1 MTRTFALALCLSW
14 PALPALAQTG
24 SPIPAAVKGMQGA
37 IKQNLAEAAA
47 KMPEAEYSFKPTPD
61 VRSFG
66 ELVGHVA
73 NANFYF
79 CSTAKGEA
87 SPAKTN
93 FEKAAVTKA
102 DLVKGLNDA
111 LAYCDGVYTA
121 ITGAALSEM
130 VKAPLPGSSD
140 GESPRG
146 AVLIFNVAHNNEH
159 YGNMVTYLRLKG
171 HVPPSTER
179 AQAPKNP

>member
-1 MTRTFALALCLSW
+1 MTRTFVLALCLGCS
-14 PALPALAQTG
+14 ALPAAAQTG
-24 SPIPAAVKGMQGA
+24 SSVAGAVKGMHA
-37 IKQNLAEAAA
+37 FTSQNLAEAAA
-47 KMPEAEYSFKPTPD
+47 KMPEAEYAFKPTPD

-93 FEKAAVTKA
+93 FEKAATTKA

-111 LAYCDGVYTA
+111 LAYCDGVYSG
-121 ITGAALSEM
+121 ITGAAFSEM
-130 VKAPLPGSSD
+130 VKAGLPGSSG
-140 GESPRG
+140 GESARG

-159 YGNMVTYLRLKG
+159 YGNMVTYMRLKG

-179 AQAPKNP
+179 GQTPK

>member
-1 MTRTFALALCLSW
+1 MKRTFVLALCLGL
-14 PALPALAQTG
+14 PAVPALAQTG
-24 SPIPAAVKGMQGA
+24 SAIPGAVKGMQGA
-37 IKQNLAEAAA
+37 VQQNLAEAAA

-66 ELVGHVA
+66 ELVGHVS

-93 FEKAAVTKA
+93 FEKAATTKA

-111 LAYCDGVYTA
+111 LAYCDGVYSG
-121 ITGAALSEM
+121 ITGAA
-130 VKAPLPGSSD
+130 
-140 GESPRG
+140 
-146 AVLIFNVAHNNEH
+146 F
-159 YGNMVTYLRLKG
+159 
-171 HVPPSTER
+171 
-179 AQAPKNP
+179 

>member
-1 MTRTFALALCLSW
+1 MMRTFVLALSLGGL
-14 PALPALAQTG
+14 ALPAAAQTG
-24 SPIPAAVKGMQGA
+24 SIPGAVKGMQGA
-37 IKQNLAEAAA
+37 IKKDLAEAAA
-47 KMPEAEYSFKPTPD
+47 KMPEAEYAFKPTPD

-79 CSTAKGEA
+79 CSQAKGEA

-93 FEKAAVTKA
+93 YEKSTAKA

-111 LAYCDGVYTA
+111 LAYCDGVYS
-121 ITGAALSEM
+121 GATDAGFSEM
-130 VKAPLPGSSD
+130 VKVPLPGSSGD
-140 GESPRG
+140 SPRG

-159 YGNMVTYLRLKG
+159 YGNMVTYMRLKG

-179 AQAPKNP
+179 AQAPKKP

>member
-1 MTRTFALALCLSW
+1 MMRTFVLALCLGC

-24 SPIPAAVKGMQGA
+24 SSIPGAVTGMQAAV
-37 IKQNLAEAAA
+37 KQNLAEAAA

-93 FEKAAVTKA
+93 YEKATTKA

-111 LAYCDGVYTA
+111 LAYCDGVYA
-121 ITGAALSEM
+121 GITGAAFSEM
-130 VKAPLPGSSD
+130 VKAPIPGSSG
-140 GESPRG
+140 GESARG

-159 YGNMVTYLRLKG
+159 YGNMVTYMRLKG

-179 AQAPKNP
+179 GQAPK